1 MMASYCIPQSSCS
14 THRSSWVNGDHPTSL
29 YATVNTTVCMHW
41 SSTCCERSY
50 PVSITQC
57 DGYYVYKLQKPTSC
71 YERYCGVL
79 GECSKKKTFSTVFL
93 LMTCKKIAS
102 SIFSHLFFS
111 FVTQMR
117 MMRVLEPQDQTS
129 VLVIRVIQEI
139 LVPVG

>member
-1 MMASYCIPQSSCS
+1 MF
-14 THRSSWVNGDHPTSL
+14 
-29 YATVNTTVCMHW
+29 
-41 SSTCCERSY
+41 E
-50 PVSITQC
+50 
-57 DGYYVYKLQKPTSC
+57 
-71 YERYCGVL
+71 
-79 GECSKKKTFSTVFL
+79 KKKTFLTVFL